1 MAPLGRAGPSR
12 LALDPRSLPRE
23 RHITTHRRRR
33 FVDYRL
39 SRSGR
44 RIGPLIGA
52 VVVQGPGEREL
63 REVPLWLLARNQAES
78 VSRANAI
85 PIQLEAWDID

>member
-1 MAPLGRAGPSR
+1 MWTMSEFHQGEKLWLVGR
-12 LALDPRSLPRE
+12 E
-23 RHITTHRRRR
+23 VT

-44 RIGPLIGA
+44 RLGPLIGA

-63 REVPLWLLARNQAES
+63 REVPLWLLARDQAES

-85 PIQLEAWDID
+85 PIQLEAWVFD